1 MHKSSWTAVGAF
13 SNCYKS
19 PCALITLVAW
29 VWYTLHSPYGV
40 TIYCR
45 GASEEK
51 LSGSSLDW
59 KLWGLGHDV
68 TAYLLQCEGHRVGVP
83 RVGKSSQV
91 ITFHQWGEE
100 SKNKNTLVIILNIF
114 HFHIAQVVQ
123 GRRGTCLRWILVKVE
138 PPDME
143 KEPGGKRNQDRCV
156 ILHVAL
162 P

>member
-1 MHKSSWTAVGAF
+1 M
-13 SNCYKS
+13 
-19 PCALITLVAW
+19 
-29 VWYTLHSPYGV
+29 
-40 TIYCR
+40 
-45 GASEEK
+45 
-51 LSGSSLDW
+51 
-59 KLWGLGHDV
+59 
-68 TAYLLQCEGHRVGVP
+68 GVP

-143 KEPGGKRNQDRCV
+143 KEPGGNRNQDRCV